1 MLEVLPTTGT
11 PEDCWNRIGVG
22 GDRSCP
28 ELQAVV
34 HCRNCPVFASAA
46 RGFFTRQAPPGY
58 LEEWGGLLARAVTEG
73 SSHQDGMLV
82 FRLGI
87 EWLAI
92 GLPFAVEV
100 TAPRPVHRVPHR
112 TNAVFLGLINLRGQL
127 HPCVSL
133 HGLLRIDPSDPTT
146 NPPIAP
152 RLVVARR
159 NGETWA
165 FPADE
170 VAGVRHVDVD
180 QLRPVPSTLAN
191 PAGSF
196 GRSVFEWRDRSV
208 NVLDEP
214 RLFVALRGM
223 GHEQR

>member
-1 MLEVLPTTGT
+1 MLEIVPVAGATD
-11 PEDCWNRIGVG
+11 DCWNRIGVG

-28 ELQAVV
+28 ELQEVV

-46 RGFFTRQAPPGY
+46 RNFFSRSAPPGY
-58 LEEWGGLLARAVTEG
+58 LEDWGGFLAKAVAEG
-73 SSHQDGMLV
+73 STRHDGLLL

-92 GLPFAVEV
+92 SLSFAVEV
-100 TAPRPVHRVPHR
+100 TAPRPIHRVPHR
-112 TNAVFLGLINLRGQL
+112 TNSVLSGLINLRGQL

-146 NPPIAP
+146 NPAIAP

-159 NGETWA
+159 EGDTWA

-170 VAGVRHVDVD
+170 VAGVRHVEAD

-191 PAGSF
+191 PAGSYSRAVF
-196 GRSVFEWRDRSV
+196 GWRDRSV

-214 RLFVALRGM
+214 RLFVALRRM
-223 GHEQR
+223 GNER